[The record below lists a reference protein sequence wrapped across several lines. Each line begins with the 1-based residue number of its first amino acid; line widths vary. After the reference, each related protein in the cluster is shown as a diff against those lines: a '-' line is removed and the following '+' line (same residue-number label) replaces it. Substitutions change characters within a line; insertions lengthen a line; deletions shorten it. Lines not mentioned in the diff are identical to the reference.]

1 LATQELKTEIV
12 LNAQSAINNM
22 NALKTALESIN
33 TMNFSSLA
41 KAFGSLESAAKTFA
55 EQSKNIS
62 AVEKEQAK
70 EQNKLLAEKKKILG
84 EISKLYSDNNGNLGK
99 AETAELNKMQE
110 SLAKVVRK
118 IADMKEAMGNLGG
131 AKNEF
136 QTAFASLENIG
147 IKNIKQLDDEYKS
160 FIKTLE
166 VTKEKMR
173 ALQEQAVKDSR
184 VQEARALT
192 GRDDKTKQAEEE
204 KRLKDTFNA
213 TKRRFE
219 NLLAG
224 LQDKVKAHTN
234 KGDGLVYTEKELSAD
249 RRNLEK
255 IVRDFNDAMKNL
267 GMSERWGTGE
277 LVPNSKKKKNPLYNN
292 PDINGRG
299 FFQGVNVSP
308 NGNNQSQQSKIDR
321 LKSNLEDI
329 RYQAQQRTSGSQF
342 YQGLSYS
349 DNKFASTIAKAERYL
364 KLLEAIDKKTAD
376 IERKATMDA
385 LNNADRVKGTDVAEQ
400 KLKRLNEMMAN
411 LKAEMD
417 RLSKAPILDTQVNA
431 LENKFN
437 RIRDM
442 IMKIDSTANHV
453 FDRSKFDIES
463 AQQRKQRLAGDKAN
477 QKSQLYED
485 GTKAVYEQIKN
496 LEKYKQ
502 NIALVTAELNKLN
515 QAELKMS
522 QQANSGTPMKAADY
536 QKIATSISQVV
547 TNIQR
552 LTGMHVGDVLGA
564 IKPDNLKI
572 DKGLTEA
579 ERKMKS
585 FEDAYNKLVNHQKNT
600 PFGEIYSE
608 SNYQK
613 DLNKLK
619 RILYEL
625 TQLKQNPMS
634 LSEANA
640 WANLINKE
648 FARSNMNIKGQN
660 NGISSYEKNLRELNQ
675 IWNLVNK
682 IHNLETKSL
691 NHSGVGGKFYSAEQ
705 LAADKNNLA
714 LYKEALER
722 IISGRNEKITDYMPN
737 GINMNM
743 FDKVNV
749 GNAPASISGQLN
761 KQIEQARLNAERL
774 YAELQKTGS
783 VADKVRFMNGVRE
796 LHQLQAASSK
806 LNEELKSTE
815 SIFSR
820 IKTSIGHSSQ
830 WMMQMYVANQLLQ
843 MPSSLIHGYTE
854 LEQAMAGVKQVMP
867 AIENSTRL
875 MSENMDEYT
884 KRTERANQETQNLI
898 HIAHEYARAT
908 DEVVEAATLWGRGYG
923 KKENADGFTKSER
936 ESLSKELAES
946 MKDSGL
952 DDSQQAAVIRE
963 KIDALEDEQRAL
975 NAVATTNE
983 LVRQSAMLATVDNFS
998 MAESVKGLE
1007 AILAAYDM
1015 RARSAAEATAF
1026 AGRAVDIVSKVAHNG
1041 QISAQDLVRGIE
1053 ATGKAAQQAG
1063 ISLSFLSAMIET
1075 GARNTGKSGAEIGN
1089 AIKALTVG
1097 IHSTKGEKELAKF
1110 GIELSKVGEDGQKHL
1125 RSAQSVI
1132 LDIAEALQ
1140 KGEKNAE
1147 KMLMAISGGRYQYSK
1162 VSAILKDESE
1172 MIRMWGLAAS
1182 SAGFA
1187 QEQLDIQMNTINS
1200 KLKQVKSS
1208 LESLMQSAIGG
1219 GLGDVAKT
1227 LLVNVDKL
1235 IQGIS
1240 SFGGVLAKAPQIAG
1254 FLALL
1259 KIIPKITSSIN
1270 LATTA
1275 LQNYKAAAQA
1285 EGNTN
1290 AGARSALWSA
1300 AKQKT
1305 TEKFTGTN
1313 PAVANTQAT
1322 NANTQ
1327 ATNANTA
1334 SKSKNTVAENT
1345 NSASKNK
1352 NTTSTQANT
1361 AAERTSTVS
1370 HVANAGAMKAE
1381 AVAAETATAATRAL
1395 TVAETFLTA
1404 GLNIAIGMVAV
1415 LAYNLMTAEDETKET
1430 IESLKGLNQVTG
1442 ENEESVAEHID
1453 KLQQEIGAYKE
1464 QQDWMDNGIKMYTR
1478 LRQEINDTTLS
1489 EEKREEKIR
1498 HLDDVCSAWNSMME
1512 EYAKNTGESFDKIN
1526 SAMENSGE
1534 VMEAQKEK
1542 YKRIYKEKKE
1552 LLAKAKKQQTD
1563 FYENQVKW
1571 FTLQKGWY
1579 KTNLENFDV
1588 WSSKQ
1593 GEGLNWLQSIWA
1605 KFFSSIASGMR
1616 GAARIMADLKTQFM
1630 PKGDGNSSPLNAI
1643 DRFLDE
1649 FVSNRF
1655 NDAEYAFNK
1664 AADAAVWLGT
1674 ETPIAPLSEMV
1685 RSSEAALRDYQL
1697 KLAESEWN
1705 EIKEMFGTDDDNS
1718 VYDDTDDGKKGK
1730 GSGSKSHSEKK
1741 IKIDEASSE
1750 EYKTYHN
1757 MLLNRKEISD
1767 MGYDFYDLMAFKDAI
1782 ASLGLDKSKYKGAFG
1797 ITDEIYQK
1805 YNAETPIDDFMT
1817 NGALFSEAFSD
1828 LYGKQRSAVGA
1839 MMEMWGI
1846 SEEDAIA
1853 LTNKIQEAGKANKD
1867 AYEISNAYKD
1877 HIFSGTIVESKANTK
1892 DTHQLVE
1899 EAAKNLIGQTMDLH
1913 GVGCVEAVEKVG
1925 SYYSEFLKDSYDRGI
1940 RGVPSLIDYAKE
1952 QGVQVIA
1959 YDESQLDSGDVVV
1972 WRDPSQENDQDHVGV
1987 YTHTADDGTL
1997 MGVDN
2002 SSSRDEVVERA
2013 LHTGDRVGQYIIK
2026 TGLDSIS
2033 NKLSWHRDG
2042 KENPEN
2048 LSQYRLTSREIREG
2062 YERDERSRIEKRF
2075 SIREAEIK
2083 RMQSDGEI
2091 AKASTENLSLL
2102 SNKLSSAQKNYADQ
2116 LKIASATMAGLTRFS
2131 KKNTSFKEWL
2141 DSQGVK
2147 AKDLSIDQLK
2157 EVARLL
2163 KAQKDE
2169 GAESFEK
2176 IVNSMEK
2183 LGLDKNGNSVAVD
2196 EAKNKVEE
2204 AKHNLFSAYGRK
2216 SPDAQYEFDRAKA
2229 ELDYKLAEAEIKS
2242 QRSFGKN
2249 ESLNDAKRVM
2259 YQEKINAA
2267 LKEEQRLRGQL
2278 MESKKNDLLVQKE
2291 LLEEIERIRK
2301 EIKEV
2306 EESDKND
2313 EEKTKALE
2321 KLNKELEEA
2330 KENLNALSING
2341 SEATQTLTNK
2351 WKELTVTIKNTQK
2364 EMLENVGKVSKATA
2378 DAIGDAFDDLLLEG
2392 KSLQDIVR
2400 NILKDIAKVALR
2412 NIVYKSFGL
2421 VPSATNTWTDA
2432 IIGGIDRR
2440 QRKTPASQLMSTL
2453 SASGFNVNAGWG
2465 ALGNNNKPNELSSKI
2480 DNLSNAI
2487 SISSEMQQAT
2497 KNATDALT
2505 MSTQA
2510 STLAT
2515 QTETIATEQN
2525 TIQGTINTTTKIT
2538 ADASNTVSENL
2549 SRSMNTTATNM
2560 NSTAVTNAA
2569 TQVSMASATAGAGKA
2584 GKGGFGGGIIGAIFS
2599 IGSTFLGRA
2608 NGGAIPRF
2616 ATGGYT
2622 DGLIKGAG
2630 TGTSDSI
2637 LTYLANRGQFIK
2649 TSNGEFIMQKKAV
2662 DKLGVNF
2669 LNILNSN
2676 PEVLDGLKKYA
2687 NGGALGYELTTNISP
2702 KAVNSYKNFTRMKGE
2717 DKSSSNKRLE
2727 ELMQQ
2732 QTNVIANK
2740 DNGGGAGKLV
2750 VLNTQADST
2759 AVLKALKDNPRAVQ
2773 KILGN
2778 QQKHGFR

>member
-1 LATQELKTEIV
+1 MATQELKTEIV
-12 LNAQSAINNM
+12 LNAQGAINNM

-41 KAFGSLESAAKTFA
+41 KAFGSLENAAKTFA
-55 EQSKNIS
+55 EQSKNIT

-84 EISKLYSDNNGNLGK
+84 EISKLYSDSNGNLGK

-342 YQGLSYS
+342 YQGLSYTDS
-349 DNKFASTIAKAERYL
+349 KFASTIAKAERYL

-376 IERKATMDA
+376 IERKATMDT

-417 RLSKAPILDTQVNA
+417 RLSKAPILDSQVNA

-463 AQQRKQRLAGDKAN
+463 AQQRKQRLAGDKAD
-477 QKSQLYED
+477 QKSQIYED
-485 GTKAVYEQIKN
+485 GTKTVYEQIKN

-502 NIALVTAELNKLN
+502 NIALVTSELNKLN
-515 QAELKMS
+515 QAELRMS
-522 QQANSGTPMKAADY
+522 QQANSGVPMKAADY

-552 LTGMHVGDVLGA
+552 LTGMNVGDVLGA

-634 LSEANA
+634 LSEANN
-640 WANLINKE
+640 WASLISKE

-660 NGISSYEKNLRELNQ
+660 NGISNYEKNLRELNQ

-682 IHNLETKSL
+682 IQNLETKSL

-722 IISGRNEKITDYMPN
+722 IVSGRNEKITDYMPN

-743 FDKVNV
+743 FDRVNV

-761 KQIEQARLNAERL
+761 QQITQARLNAERL

-783 VADKVRFMNGVRE
+783 TADKVRFMNGVRE
-796 LHQLQAASSK
+796 LHQLQAASSR
-806 LNEELKSTE
+806 LNEELKNTDN
-815 SIFSR
+815 ILGR
-820 IKTSIGHSSQ
+820 IKTSMENTSQ
-830 WMMQMYVANQLLQ
+830 WMMQMYFANKLLQ
-843 MPSSLIHGYTE
+843 MPSSLVGGYTD
-854 LEQAMAGVKQVMP
+854 LEQSMAGVKQVMP
-867 AIENSTRL
+867 AIENSTHL
-875 MSENMDEYT
+875 MSTNMDEYV
-884 KRTERANQETQNLI
+884 KRTERASQETQNLI
-898 HIAHEYARAT
+898 NIAHEYARAT

-923 KKENADGFTKSER
+923 KKENADGFSKSER
-936 ESLSKELAES
+936 SALSKELAES

-998 MAESVKGLE
+998 MAESVRGLE
-1007 AILAAYDM
+1007 SILAAYDM

-1097 IHSTKGEKELAKF
+1097 IHSKKGEKELAKF
-1110 GIELSKVGEDGQKHL
+1110 GIELTKVGEDGEKHL

-1208 LESLMQSAIGG
+1208 LEALTQSSIGG
-1219 GLGDVAKT
+1219 GLGDVIKT
-1227 LLVNVDKL
+1227 LLVNIDKL
-1235 IQGIS
+1235 IRGVS

-1254 FLALL
+1254 FLVLL
-1259 KIIPKITSSIN
+1259 KLIPKITSSIN
-1270 LATTA
+1270 LATVA
-1275 LQNYKAAAQA
+1275 LQNYKAAAKA
-1285 EGNTN
+1285 EGNPN

-1313 PAVANTQAT
+1313 PAIANTQAT

-1327 ATNANTA
+1327 ATDANTA
-1334 SKSKNTVAENT
+1334 SKSKNTAAENT
-1345 NSASKNK
+1345 NSASKTK
-1352 NTTSTQANT
+1352 NTTSTQLNT
-1361 AAERTSTVS
+1361 TAERASTVS

-1381 AVAAETATAATRAL
+1381 AVAAETATVATRAL
-1395 TVAETFLTA
+1395 TVASTFLTA
-1404 GLNIAIGMVAV
+1404 GLNIAIGIAAMF
-1415 LAYNLMTAEDETKET
+1415 AYNLMTAKDETKET

-1489 EEKREEKIR
+1489 EGKREEKIR
-1498 HLDDVCSAWNSMME
+1498 HLDDICSAWNSMME
-1512 EYAKNTGESFDKIN
+1512 EYAKNTGESFEKIN

-1542 YKRIYKEKKE
+1542 YKKIYKEKKE
-1552 LLAKAKKQQTD
+1552 LLKKAKKQQAD
-1563 FYENQVKW
+1563 FYRNQVEW

-1588 WSSKQ
+1588 WSSEQ
-1593 GEGLNWLQSIWA
+1593 GKGLGWLQAKWA
-1605 KFFSSIASGMR
+1605 QFFSSIASGMR
-1616 GAARIMADLKTQFM
+1616 AAARIMADLKTQFQE
-1630 PKGDGNSSPLNAI
+1630 KASENSEWYQSPF
-1643 DRFLDE
+1643 RWVDE
-1649 FVSNRF
+1649 VAAKQF
-1655 NDAEYAFNK
+1655 NDAEYLFNE
-1664 AADAAVWLGT
+1664 AADAAVWAGT
-1674 ETPIAPLSEMV
+1674 ETPIAPLSDMV

-1718 VYDDTDDGKKGK
+1718 VYDDTDDKNGKKGK
-1730 GSGSKSHSEKK
+1730 NGSSAKK
-1741 IKIDEASSE
+1741 TKIDEASSE

-1913 GVGCVEAVEKVG
+1913 GKGCVEAVEKVG

-2278 MESKKNDLLVQKE
+2278 MESEKNDLLVQKE

-2421 VPSATNTWTDA
+2421 APSATNTWTDA

>member
-1 LATQELKTEIV
+1 MATQELKTEIV

-84 EISKLYSDNNGNLGK
+84 EISKLYSDSNGNLGK

-118 IADMKEAMGNLGG
+118 IADMKEAMGNLSG

-136 QTAFASLENIG
+136 RTAFASLENIG
-147 IKNIKQLDDEYKS
+147 INNIKQLDNEYKS

-192 GRDDKTKQAEEE
+192 GRDEKSKQAEEE

-349 DNKFASTIAKAERYL
+349 DSKFASTIAKAERYL

-385 LNNADRVKGTDVAEQ
+385 LNNADRVKGSDIAEQ

-453 FDRSKFDIES
+453 FDRSKFDIET
-463 AQQRKQRLAGDKAN
+463 AQQRKQRLAGDKAD
-477 QKSQLYED
+477 QKSQIYED

-714 LYKEALER
+714 LYREALER

-749 GNAPASISGQLN
+749 GNAPTSISGQLN
-761 KQIEQARLNAERL
+761 KQMEQARLNAERL
-774 YAELQKTGS
+774 YVELQRTGS
-783 VADKVRFMNGVRE
+783 TADKVRFMNGVRE

-806 LNEELKSTE
+806 LNEELKNTE

-843 MPSSLIHGYTE
+843 MPTSLIRGYTE

-952 DDSQQAAVIRE
+952 DDSQQTAVIRE
-963 KIDALEDEQRAL
+963 KIEALEDEQRAL

-1110 GIELSKVGEDGQKHL
+1110 GIELSKVGEDGEKHL

-1219 GLGDVAKT
+1219 GLGDVVKT

-1240 SFGGVLAKAPQIAG
+1240 SFGGILAKAPQIAG

-1259 KIIPKITSSIN
+1259 KIIPKITSSLN

-1275 LQNYKAAAQA
+1275 L
-1285 EGNTN
+1285 
-1290 AGARSALWSA
+1290 
-1300 AKQKT
+1300 
-1305 TEKFTGTN
+1305 
-1313 PAVANTQAT
+1313 
-1322 NANTQ
+1322 
-1327 ATNANTA
+1327 
-1334 SKSKNTVAENT
+1334 
-1345 NSASKNK
+1345 
-1352 NTTSTQANT
+1352 
-1361 AAERTSTVS
+1361 
-1370 HVANAGAMKAE
+1370 H
-1381 AVAAETATAATRAL
+1381 
-1395 TVAETFLTA
+1395 
-1404 GLNIAIGMVAV
+1404 
-1415 LAYNLMTAEDETKET
+1415 
-1430 IESLKGLNQVTG
+1430 
-1442 ENEESVAEHID
+1442 
-1453 KLQQEIGAYKE
+1453 
-1464 QQDWMDNGIKMYTR
+1464 
-1478 LRQEINDTTLS
+1478 
-1489 EEKREEKIR
+1489 
-1498 HLDDVCSAWNSMME
+1498 
-1512 EYAKNTGESFDKIN
+1512 
-1526 SAMENSGE
+1526 
-1534 VMEAQKEK
+1534 
-1542 YKRIYKEKKE
+1542 
-1552 LLAKAKKQQTD
+1552 
-1563 FYENQVKW
+1563 
-1571 FTLQKGWY
+1571 
-1579 KTNLENFDV
+1579 
-1588 WSSKQ
+1588 
-1593 GEGLNWLQSIWA
+1593 
-1605 KFFSSIASGMR
+1605 
-1616 GAARIMADLKTQFM
+1616 
-1630 PKGDGNSSPLNAI
+1630 
-1643 DRFLDE
+1643 
-1649 FVSNRF
+1649 
-1655 NDAEYAFNK
+1655 
-1664 AADAAVWLGT
+1664 
-1674 ETPIAPLSEMV
+1674 
-1685 RSSEAALRDYQL
+1685 
-1697 KLAESEWN
+1697 
-1705 EIKEMFGTDDDNS
+1705 
-1718 VYDDTDDGKKGK
+1718 
-1730 GSGSKSHSEKK
+1730 
-1741 IKIDEASSE
+1741 
-1750 EYKTYHN
+1750 
-1757 MLLNRKEISD
+1757 
-1767 MGYDFYDLMAFKDAI
+1767 
-1782 ASLGLDKSKYKGAFG
+1782 
-1797 ITDEIYQK
+1797 
-1805 YNAETPIDDFMT
+1805 
-1817 NGALFSEAFSD
+1817 
-1828 LYGKQRSAVGA
+1828 
-1839 MMEMWGI
+1839 
-1846 SEEDAIA
+1846 
-1853 LTNKIQEAGKANKD
+1853 
-1867 AYEISNAYKD
+1867 
-1877 HIFSGTIVESKANTK
+1877 
-1892 DTHQLVE
+1892 
-1899 EAAKNLIGQTMDLH
+1899 
-1913 GVGCVEAVEKVG
+1913 
-1925 SYYSEFLKDSYDRGI
+1925 
-1940 RGVPSLIDYAKE
+1940 
-1952 QGVQVIA
+1952 
-1959 YDESQLDSGDVVV
+1959 
-1972 WRDPSQENDQDHVGV
+1972 
-1987 YTHTADDGTL
+1987 
-1997 MGVDN
+1997 
-2002 SSSRDEVVERA
+2002 
-2013 LHTGDRVGQYIIK
+2013 
-2026 TGLDSIS
+2026 
-2033 NKLSWHRDG
+2033 
-2042 KENPEN
+2042 
-2048 LSQYRLTSREIREG
+2048 
-2062 YERDERSRIEKRF
+2062 
-2075 SIREAEIK
+2075 
-2083 RMQSDGEI
+2083 
-2091 AKASTENLSLL
+2091 
-2102 SNKLSSAQKNYADQ
+2102 
-2116 LKIASATMAGLTRFS
+2116 
-2131 KKNTSFKEWL
+2131 
-2141 DSQGVK
+2141 
-2147 AKDLSIDQLK
+2147 
-2157 EVARLL
+2157 
-2163 KAQKDE
+2163 
-2169 GAESFEK
+2169 
-2176 IVNSMEK
+2176 
-2183 LGLDKNGNSVAVD
+2183 
-2196 EAKNKVEE
+2196 
-2204 AKHNLFSAYGRK
+2204 
-2216 SPDAQYEFDRAKA
+2216 
-2229 ELDYKLAEAEIKS
+2229 
-2242 QRSFGKN
+2242 
-2249 ESLNDAKRVM
+2249 
-2259 YQEKINAA
+2259 
-2267 LKEEQRLRGQL
+2267 
-2278 MESKKNDLLVQKE
+2278 
-2291 LLEEIERIRK
+2291 
-2301 EIKEV
+2301 
-2306 EESDKND
+2306 
-2313 EEKTKALE
+2313 
-2321 KLNKELEEA
+2321 
-2330 KENLNALSING
+2330 
-2341 SEATQTLTNK
+2341 
-2351 WKELTVTIKNTQK
+2351 
-2364 EMLENVGKVSKATA
+2364 
-2378 DAIGDAFDDLLLEG
+2378 
-2392 KSLQDIVR
+2392 
-2400 NILKDIAKVALR
+2400 
-2412 NIVYKSFGL
+2412 
-2421 VPSATNTWTDA
+2421 
-2432 IIGGIDRR
+2432 
-2440 QRKTPASQLMSTL
+2440 
-2453 SASGFNVNAGWG
+2453 
-2465 ALGNNNKPNELSSKI
+2465 
-2480 DNLSNAI
+2480 
-2487 SISSEMQQAT
+2487 
-2497 KNATDALT
+2497 
-2505 MSTQA
+2505 
-2510 STLAT
+2510 
-2515 QTETIATEQN
+2515 
-2525 TIQGTINTTTKIT
+2525 
-2538 ADASNTVSENL
+2538 
-2549 SRSMNTTATNM
+2549 
-2560 NSTAVTNAA
+2560 
-2569 TQVSMASATAGAGKA
+2569 
-2584 GKGGFGGGIIGAIFS
+2584 
-2599 IGSTFLGRA
+2599 
-2608 NGGAIPRF
+2608 
-2616 ATGGYT
+2616 
-2622 DGLIKGAG
+2622 
-2630 TGTSDSI
+2630 
-2637 LTYLANRGQFIK
+2637 
-2649 TSNGEFIMQKKAV
+2649 
-2662 DKLGVNF
+2662 
-2669 LNILNSN
+2669 
-2676 PEVLDGLKKYA
+2676 
-2687 NGGALGYELTTNISP
+2687 
-2702 KAVNSYKNFTRMKGE
+2702 
-2717 DKSSSNKRLE
+2717 
-2727 ELMQQ
+2727 
-2732 QTNVIANK
+2732 
-2740 DNGGGAGKLV
+2740 
-2750 VLNTQADST
+2750 
-2759 AVLKALKDNPRAVQ
+2759 
-2773 KILGN
+2773 
-2778 QQKHGFR
+2778 

>member
-1 LATQELKTEIV
+1 MATQELKTEIV
-12 LNAQSAINNM
+12 LNAQGAINNM

-41 KAFGSLESAAKTFA
+41 KAFGSLENAAKTFA
-55 EQSKNIS
+55 EQSKNIT

-84 EISKLYSDNNGNLGK
+84 EISKLYSDSNGNLGK

-342 YQGLSYS
+342 YQGLSYTDS
-349 DNKFASTIAKAERYL
+349 KFASTIAKAERYL

-376 IERKATMDA
+376 IERKATMDT

-417 RLSKAPILDTQVNA
+417 RLSKAPILDSQVNA

-463 AQQRKQRLAGDKAN
+463 AQQRKQRLAGDKAD
-477 QKSQLYED
+477 QKSQIYED
-485 GTKAVYEQIKN
+485 GTKTVYEQIKN

-502 NIALVTAELNKLN
+502 NIALVTSELNKLN
-515 QAELKMS
+515 QAELRMS
-522 QQANSGTPMKAADY
+522 QQANSGVPMKAADY

-634 LSEANA
+634 LSEANN
-640 WANLINKE
+640 WANLISKE

-682 IHNLETKSL
+682 IQNLETKSL

-722 IISGRNEKITDYMPN
+722 IVSGRNEKITDYMPN

-761 KQIEQARLNAERL
+761 QQITQARLNAERL

-783 VADKVRFMNGVRE
+783 TADKVRFMNGVRE
-796 LHQLQAASSK
+796 LHQLQAASSR
-806 LNEELKSTE
+806 LNEELKNTDN
-815 SIFSR
+815 ILGR
-820 IKTSIGHSSQ
+820 IKTSMENTSQ
-830 WMMQMYVANQLLQ
+830 WMMQMYFANKLLQ
-843 MPSSLIHGYTE
+843 MPSSLMVGYKD
-854 LEQAMAGVKQVMP
+854 LEQSMAGVKQVMP
-867 AIENSTRL
+867 AIENSTHL
-875 MSENMDEYT
+875 MSTNMDEYV
-884 KRTERANQETQNLI
+884 KRTERASQETQNLI
-898 HIAHEYARAT
+898 NIAHEYARAT

-923 KKENADGFTKSER
+923 KKENADGFSKSER
-936 ESLSKELAES
+936 NALSKELAES

-952 DDSQQAAVIRE
+952 DDSQQAEVIRE

-1097 IHSTKGEKELAKF
+1097 IHSKKGEKELAKF
-1110 GIELSKVGEDGQKHL
+1110 GIELTKVGEDGEKHL

-1208 LESLMQSAIGG
+1208 LEALTQSSIGG
-1219 GLGDVAKT
+1219 GLGDVIKT
-1227 LLVNVDKL
+1227 LLVNIDKL
-1235 IQGIS
+1235 IRGVS

-1254 FLALL
+1254 FLVLL
-1259 KIIPKITSSIN
+1259 KLIPKITSSIN
-1270 LATTA
+1270 LATVA
-1275 LQNYKAAAQA
+1275 LQNYKAAAKA
-1285 EGNTN
+1285 EGNPN

-1305 TEKFTGTN
+1305 TEKLTGTN
-1313 PAVANTQAT
+1313 PAIANTQAT

-1327 ATNANTA
+1327 ATDANTA
-1334 SKSKNTVAENT
+1334 SKSKNTAAENT
-1345 NSASKNK
+1345 NSASKTK
-1352 NTTSTQANT
+1352 NTTSTQLNT
-1361 AAERTSTVS
+1361 TAERASTVS

-1381 AVAAETATAATRAL
+1381 AVAAETATVATRAL
-1395 TVAETFLTA
+1395 TVASTFLTA
-1404 GLNIAIGMVAV
+1404 GLNIAIGIAAMF
-1415 LAYNLMTAEDETKET
+1415 AYNLMTAKDETKET

-1489 EEKREEKIR
+1489 EGKREEKIR
-1498 HLDDVCSAWNSMME
+1498 HLDDICSAWNSMME

-1542 YKRIYKEKKE
+1542 YKKIYKEKKE
-1552 LLAKAKKQQTD
+1552 LLKKAKKEQAD
-1563 FYENQVKW
+1563 FYRNQVEW

-1588 WSSKQ
+1588 WSSEQ
-1593 GEGLNWLQSIWA
+1593 GKGLGWLQAKWA
-1605 KFFSSIASGMR
+1605 QFFSSIASGMR
-1616 GAARIMADLKTQFM
+1616 AAARIMADLKTQFQE
-1630 PKGDGNSSPLNAI
+1630 KASENSEWYQSPF
-1643 DRFLDE
+1643 RWVDE
-1649 FVSNRF
+1649 VAAKQF
-1655 NDAEYAFNK
+1655 NDAEYLFNE
-1664 AADAAVWLGT
+1664 AADAAVWAGT
-1674 ETPIAPLSEMV
+1674 ETPIAPLSDMV

-1718 VYDDTDDGKKGK
+1718 VYDDTDDNKGKKGK
-1730 GSGSKSHSEKK
+1730 NGSSAKK
-1741 IKIDEASSE
+1741 TKIDEASSE

-1972 WRDPSQENDQDHVGV
+1972 WRDPSQENDKDHVGV

-2102 SNKLSSAQKNYADQ
+2102 SNKLSSAQKNYVDQ
-2116 LKIASATMAGLTRFS
+2116 LKMASATMAGLTRFS

-2169 GAESFEK
+2169 GAESLEK

-2196 EAKNKVEE
+2196 EAKNKLEE
-2204 AKHNLFSAYGRK
+2204 ARRNLYSAYGRK
-2216 SPDAQYEFDRAKA
+2216 NPKEQYEYDLKKIDNEYDARSRKIGLKNDFDDFWQNNLVEMERYQKKE
-2229 ELDYKLAEAEIKS
+2229 ELYEKRKTQISKELESSRRNDFEYIQK
-2242 QRSFGKN
+2242 QRKVVDELT
-2249 ESLNDAKRVM
+2249 ESL
-2259 YQEKINAA
+2259 
-2267 LKEEQRLRGQL
+2267 
-2278 MESKKNDLLVQKE
+2278 
-2291 LLEEIERIRK
+2291 
-2301 EIKEV
+2301 
-2306 EESDKND
+2306 
-2313 EEKTKALE
+2313 KA
-2321 KLNKELEEA
+2321 LNKEKEGGKDVDSQIEETN
-2330 KENLNALSING
+2330 KKLSEANDLIKDIETNG
-2341 SEATQTLTNK
+2341 SVATQ
-2351 WKELTVTIKNTQK
+2351 E
-2364 EMLENVGKVSKATA
+2364 LENSLNELDKALDENKKKLIESVDEMKKIKA
-2378 DAIGDAFDDLLLEG
+2378 DFISDALD
-2392 KSLQDIVR
+2392 
-2400 NILKDIAKVALR
+2400 
-2412 NIVYKSFGL
+2412 
-2421 VPSATNTWTDA
+2421 DA
-2432 IIGGIDRR
+2432 IIKGNSLRDVFKNIAKDLASYALKRIVYNAFGIQNDPTMGG
-2440 QRKTPASQLMSTL
+2440 
-2453 SASGFNVNAGWG
+2453 
-2465 ALGNNNKPNELSSKI
+2465 
-2480 DNLSNAI
+2480 
-2487 SISSEMQQAT
+2487 
-2497 KNATDALT
+2497 
-2505 MSTQA
+2505 STQA
-2510 STLAT
+2510 IFSFLQGGRSSGHKISSPLAGSLFSSVLNNDPFRRRT
-2515 QTETIATEQN
+2515 YSDFGMPNPMMGNSGMNYQQGFSDFSNGVRDMTNSLGQTN
-2525 TIQGTINTTTKIT
+2525 SG
-2538 ADASNTVSENL
+2538 L
-2549 SRSMNTTATNM
+2549 SALTTATQM
-2560 NSTAVTNAA
+2560 SAAVGQ
-2569 TQVSMASATAGAGKA
+2569 TQVAVAETQIVQTEANTIKEDINNIQTEMNTVALQTNTAT
-2584 GKGGFGGGIIGAIFS
+2584 KGIGGLAF
-2599 IGSTFLGRA
+2599 A
-2608 NGGAIPRF
+2608 NGGLIPKF

-2622 DGLIKGAG
+2622 SGLIKGAG

-2637 LTYLANRGQFIK
+2637 LTYLANRGQFIA
-2649 TSNGEFIMQKKAV
+2649 TSNGEYIIKQKAV
-2662 DKLGVNF
+2662 DRLGVGFFDLINEH
-2669 LNILNSN
+2669 
-2676 PEVLDGLKKYA
+2676 PELVESMKKYA
-2687 NGGALGYELTTNISP
+2687 SGGRLGSEYTPSMSP
-2702 KAVNSYKNFTRMKGE
+2702 RAANSYKSYTRGKGE
-2717 DKSSSNKRLE
+2717 SKNPNSRLERLMQEQTETIRNKR
-2727 ELMQQ
+2727 
-2732 QTNVIANK
+2732 
-2740 DNGGGAGKLV
+2740 DDSRNGSLV